1 MGERFAAV
9 WHSKERTA
17 LRRAFVSLHYHQ
29 LTDDLDDLMV
39 SSATIAP
46 TFGAQPLAR
55 GAGRAECPG
64 T

>member
-1 MGERFAAV
+1 M
-9 WHSKERTA
+9 A
-17 LRRAFVSLHYHQ
+17 LDRIAGAKACYHQ

-46 TFGAQPLAR
+46 TFGVQPLAR